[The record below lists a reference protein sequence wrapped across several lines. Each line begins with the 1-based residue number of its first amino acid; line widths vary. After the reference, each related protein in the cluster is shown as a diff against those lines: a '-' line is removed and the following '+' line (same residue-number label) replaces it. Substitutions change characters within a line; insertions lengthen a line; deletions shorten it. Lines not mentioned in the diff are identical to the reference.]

1 MLYIYHLYFELLLYY
16 LLLILVFNNHLSIPV
31 KMNSQQKIR
40 RKINLFKN
48 ISRMISTGQYKN
60 KSLLKEKEFKIDE
73 NFKIMP
79 L

>member
-1 MLYIYHLYFELLLYY
+1 
-16 LLLILVFNNHLSIPV
+16 
-31 KMNSQQKIR
+31 
-40 RKINLFKN
+40 
-48 ISRMISTGQYKN
+48 MISTGQYKN